1 MASADCVRLRS
12 SLPDQ
17 RDQESEH
24 AISRPS
30 AAPASSAPFD
40 ETSHRAIEGS
50 EGREIACSA
59 PLDETSHRAIEGS
72 TVIRLQGHL
81 FDTGLINAALDVVE
95 AAGGRFDLLEVSV
108 RPNAT
113 HATGAAAGA
122 RFDSLDSAT
131 WRHQSSALMQLTLDE
146 GR

>member
-1 MASADCVRLRS
+1 MD
-12 SLPDQ
+12 
-17 RDQESEH
+17 ET
-24 AISRPS
+24 
-30 AAPASSAPFD
+30 FD
-40 ETSHRAIEGS
+40 ET
-50 EGREIACSA
+50 
-59 PLDETSHRAIEGS
+59 LDETSHHAIEGS

>member
-1 MASADCVRLRS
+1 MASADCVRLRP

-30 AAPASSAPFD
+30 AAPASSAP
-40 ETSHRAIEGS
+40 
-50 EGREIACSA
+50 
-59 PLDETSHRAIEGS
+59 LDETSHHAIEGS

>member
-1 MASADCVRLRS
+1 MHPIASLIT
-12 SLPDQ
+12 DQ

-30 AAPASSAPFD
+30 AAPATSAPID
-40 ETSHRAIEGS
+40 EASR
-50 EGREIACSA
+50 
-59 PLDETSHRAIEGS
+59 RAIEGS

-95 AAGGRFDLLEVSV
+95 AAGGRFDLVEVSV

-113 HATGAAAGA
+113 HATGAVAGA

-131 WRHQSSALMQLTLDE
+131 WRHKSSALMQLTLDE

>member
-1 MASADCVRLRS
+1 MDETF
-12 SLPDQ
+12 D
-17 RDQESEH
+17 ET
-24 AISRPS
+24 
-30 AAPASSAPFD
+30 FD
-40 ETSHRAIEGS
+40 ETSR
-50 EGREIACSA
+50 
-59 PLDETSHRAIEGS
+59 RAIEGS

>member
-1 MASADCVRLRS
+1 M
-12 SLPDQ
+12 
-17 RDQESEH
+17 
-24 AISRPS
+24 
-30 AAPASSAPFD
+30 D
-40 ETSHRAIEGS
+40 ETSRHAIEGS

-59 PLDETSHRAIEGS
+59 PLDETSRPCSRHAIEGS

>member
-1 MASADCVRLRS
+1 MASADCVRLRP

-30 AAPASSAPFD
+30 AAPASSAPLDETLDETFD
-40 ETSHRAIEGS
+40 ETSY
-50 EGREIACSA
+50 
-59 PLDETSHRAIEGS
+59 RAIEGS

>member
-1 MASADCVRLRS
+1 MASADCVRLRP

-40 ETSHRAIEGS
+40 ETSQSLDETS
-50 EGREIACSA
+50 QS
-59 PLDETSHRAIEGS
+59 LDETSHRAIEGS

>member
-1 MASADCVRLRS
+1 MASADCVRLRP

-40 ETSHRAIEGS
+40 ETLDETF
-50 EGREIACSA
+50 
-59 PLDETSHRAIEGS
+59 DETSHHAIEGS

>member
-1 MASADCVRLRS
+1 MASADCVRLRP

-40 ETSHRAIEGS
+40 ETLDET
-50 EGREIACSA
+50 
-59 PLDETSHRAIEGS
+59 LDETSRRAIEGS

-113 HATGAAAGA
+113 HATGAAAGV

>member
-1 MASADCVRLRS
+1 MASADCVRLRP

-40 ETSHRAIEGS
+40 ETLDET
-50 EGREIACSA
+50 
-59 PLDETSHRAIEGS
+59 LDETSHRAIEGS